1 MAYGSR
7 RPAHIVA
14 IPYPAQGHIVPL
26 MQLCKKLAREE
37 GFMVTFVNTEHNHA
51 RMMQAQTG
59 GSQLRREYIGDNGGV
74 IEKNNIRLVGIP
86 GGLPPELHGDPAHVV
101 DVFQASEDLLNPF
114 EKLLDKLAQNGEP
127 ATCIISDVLMSWT
140 QDCADKV
147 GVPRVAFWTSSAA
160 VYHVIWHM
168 YGLISRGIPTFKV
181 ANAIFKNS
189 SSEMVS
195 CIPGLPPMDLND
207 LPIIVR
213 SDPGDFIYQ
222 FLSRQLQPMLRAA
235 AVLLNTFADLEP
247 DCLHALLSTFP
258 IPIYPIGPL
267 LPTVSTTDN
276 TANDGLQHLT
286 NDMLQVE
293 VQYKSKAPQYSIP
306 QYSIAT
312 PSTTASIYP
321 ISKARNCPA
330 IKAREKASAASNF
343 NNAGIFN
350 EDVSCLEWLDKRETR
365 SVLYISFGSIFSMSP
380 EQFIELLE
388 GLQASK
394 QAFLW
399 AIRPRFIQG
408 WNSYANLLPTSF
420 LENIE
425 DRGLLVSWVPQ
436 LSVLAHPA
444 TGGFLTHCGWNSTL
458 ESVTLGIP
466 MLCWPDVGERRT
478 NGRLAVSLW
487 EAGLEFSCSISK
499 QTKSLLIARQEVKR
513 VILLLMDPYSH
524 ASARLRNKASLL
536 KASAGNALAE
546 NGSSWSAW
554 NLFLKQIEQA

>member
-1 MAYGSR
+1 MAYRSR

-51 RMMQAQTG
+51 RMMQAQAG
-59 GSQLRREYIGDNGGV
+59 GSQLRREYLGDNGGV

-101 DVFQASEDLLNPF
+101 DVFQASEDLLDPF
-114 EKLLDKLAQNGEP
+114 EKLLDKLAQDGEP
-127 ATCIISDVLMSWT
+127 ATCIVSDVLMSWT
-140 QDCADKV
+140 QECADKV

-168 YGLISRGIPTFKV
+168 YGLISQGIPTFKV
-181 ANAIFKNS
+181 ANAIFVNS
-189 SSEMVS
+189 STKMVS

-207 LPIIVR
+207 LPIILR

-235 AVLLNTFADLEP
+235 AVLLNTFAELEP
-247 DCLHALLSTFP
+247 DCLRALLSTFP
-258 IPIYPIGPL
+258 IPTYPIGPL
-267 LPTVSTTDN
+267 LPTLPATDS
-276 TANDGLQHLT
+276 TANDVLQHLT

-293 VQYKSKAPQYSIP
+293 VQYKSKAPQYIMP
-306 QYSIAT
+306 HYSIAP
-312 PSTTASIYP
+312 PSTTASIYS
-321 ISKARNCPA
+321 ISKAGNRPTV
-330 IKAREKASAASNF
+330 KASAATNF
-343 NNAGIFN
+343 TNASIFN
-350 EDVSCLEWLDKRETR
+350 EDVSCLQWLDKRESR
-365 SVLYISFGSIFSMSP
+365 SVLYISFGSIFAMSP

-388 GLQASK
+388 GLQASQ

-399 AIRPRFIQG
+399 AIRPDFIQG
-408 WNSYANLLPTSF
+408 WSSYANFLPCSF
-420 LENIE
+420 LENMK

-444 TGGFLTHCGWNSTL
+444 IGGFLTHCGWNSTL
-458 ESVTLGIP
+458 ESVTLGVP

-478 NGRLAVSLW
+478 NGRLVVSLW
-487 EAGLEFSCSISK
+487 EAGLEFSCSINK
-499 QTKSLLIARQEVKR
+499 QTNSLLITRQEVKR

-524 ASARLRNKASLL
+524 ASARLRIKASLL
-536 KASAGNALAE
+536 KASAGNALSE

-554 NLFLKQIEQA
+554 NLFLKQIEQG